1 MEVNGMNKKV
11 GIIIGGIILILAI
24 VAAVFL
30 LNGNKE
36 KPNVDNSKNMTGGVK
51 DGKF

>member
-1 MEVNGMNKKV
+1 MNKKV

-36 KPNVDNSKNMTGGVK
+36 KPNVDNSKNMTT
-51 DGKF
+51 DEIISAFYLN